1 MDAAKEGP
9 REAVQRIITRLEQES
24 DDCDWDDVFRGV
36 AEDLGGIQDD
46 LAIETLLKLLKS
58 SDWDDFDYVGIPI
71 IEALGKI
78 GDERAVEPLCDFLN
92 HNVTIVALGD
102 IGSSKAVPALI
113 SLAEGIPLTDLD
125 DEIVIVALA
134 KIGDERAVPILK
146 ELLENDTANVKETAV
161 MALDAILGTELDPF
175 IDDYWGKREE
185 PGGNW

>member
-1 MDAAKEGP
+1 MAKEGS

-24 DDCDWDDVFRGV
+24 DDWDDVLRSV

-46 LAIETLLKLLKS
+46 LAVETLLKILKS
-58 SDWDDFDYVGIPI
+58 RDWFDFDYVGIPV

-113 SLAEGIPLTDLD
+113 SLAECIPQTDLS
-125 DEIVIVALA
+125 DELVIGALA

-146 ELLENDTANVKETAV
+146 ELLENDTANVKESAV
-161 MALDAILGTELDPF
+161 MALDAILGAELDPF
-175 IDDYWGKREE
+175 VDDYWGKREE